1 MKAKLYSWGIVLVV
15 AALSALASADPDQ
28 HPLVEDTNAIPDAIN
43 DDIIPD
49 FILDDLD
56 KDPVPPPIWKL
67 CGNPSKHLLIP
78 YITPSPGF
86 CGVGLMGSDKN
97 GVTIEPAQPVVGENI
112 TVTIKGQVL
121 KRVTSGTIDVD
132 LRLMKFIKLTP
143 TFDLCEQLEGDL
155 FAESNVSCP
164 LEKGPVTLIAKKL
177 IPDDVPK
184 VSVQGNITLTNQ
196 DGETLTC
203 MGPLGGLWTDCRCA
217 Y

>member
-1 MKAKLYSWGIVLVV
+1 MQ
-15 AALSALASADPDQ
+15 P
-28 HPLVEDTNAIPDAIN
+28 
-43 DDIIPD
+43 
-49 FILDDLD
+49 
-56 KDPVPPPIWKL
+56 
-67 CGNPSKHLLIP
+67 
-78 YITPSPGF
+78 PSPGF
-86 CGVGLMGSDKN
+86 CAVRLTGSDKN

-143 TFDLCEQLEGDL
+143 TFDLCEQLEGEL

-164 LEKGPVTLIAKKL
+164 LEEGPVTLIAKKL

-203 MGPLGGLWTDCRCA
+203 TAPLEGLWTDGRCA
-217 Y
+217 YRCCVAVQGWK